1 MQLCKTLISYIIITH
16 TIAWAFTTHGGR
28 LSNGNQSL
36 IQQARV
42 ISNLQLQ
49 NRDGLTGTRTTRTSL
64 NLWKNFNFNN
74 ANNEEDSESSDK
86 DGASKKSSGVGD
98 RNDRS
103 MNEEEN
109 DDNKKINLFKTLLQN
124 ERIAELNL
132 SITNIVRSND
142 FLSKIASFI
151 QAFAEKIDQNFS
163 NIKLVLLSFS
173 TGIALTVG
181 VLLYAVVTTVTLE
194 DGNPVT
200 ESTALMETILTDLN
214 QGYVDEVDS
223 RSLFETGMNAMLS
236 SLDPY
241 TEFENVKDAE
251 AMQESISSR
260 YGGIGL
266 VIQEIRDEKGKGEF
280 AIDQSIDGVDATFE
294 DEDFMDEAG
303 SATSKTKKDEKEKE
317 LKIRA
322 VKAFEGFAFDFG
334 MRTGDLLVAVDGTPI
349 RSLKSV
355 DEVRNK
361 LRGEIGTVAKID
373 VVRDGVGPLTVE
385 VPRQVVKIPDVKLSK
400 LMSGNDDIGYVQLS
414 AFTTDTGLEM
424 RNAILDLQ
432 SQILERGGNGEL
444 KGLIIDLRGNPGGL
458 LTSAVDVASL
468 FVPRG
473 SDIVSAKGRG
483 FPGVLYRSRV
493 EPLISSQNTKLAV
506 LINGNTASAAEILSG
521 AIQDLDL
528 GVIVGSDRSYGK
540 GLVQNVQELP
550 YSTALK
556 YTVAKYYTPS
566 GRCIQSIDYKDG
578 NGKKAVKVSEK
589 DQNVFYTRSGREVK
603 DSGGIEA
610 DLKVPAPSASALE
623 VTLLRSGI
631 LKDFASEWSKKN
643 QLSDNFSITDQLYR
657 EFQSYVNEKHKAGEI
672 NLTAIY
678 AGPLKQLQKSLE
690 ESKYQVS
697 KSELKSLES
706 DIVREMIKD
715 FDKYG
720 KDIKEDLSNA
730 ILDRYLPDSMLLS
743 RSLKTDVQ
751 VNAAMKL
758 LRNSNEFNQLLARN
772 TGVEGNT
779 LAKIGGSGVSTSKA
793 TEDLGVRLNL
803 KW

>member
-266 VIQEIRDEKGKGEF
+266 VGQPN
-280 AIDQSIDGVDATFE
+280 T
-294 DEDFMDEAG
+294 
-303 SATSKTKKDEKEKE
+303 
-317 LKIRA
+317 
-322 VKAFEGFAFDFG
+322 
-334 MRTGDLLVAVDGTPI
+334 
-349 RSLKSV
+349 
-355 DEVRNK
+355 
-361 LRGEIGTVAKID
+361 
-373 VVRDGVGPLTVE
+373 
-385 VPRQVVKIPDVKLSK
+385 
-400 LMSGNDDIGYVQLS
+400 Y
-414 AFTTDTGLEM
+414 
-424 RNAILDLQ
+424 
-432 SQILERGGNGEL
+432 
-444 KGLIIDLRGNPGGL
+444 
-458 LTSAVDVASL
+458 SL
-468 FVPRG
+468 FH
-473 SDIVSAKGRG
+473 S
-483 FPGVLYRSRV
+483 
-493 EPLISSQNTKLAV
+493 
-506 LINGNTASAAEILSG
+506 
-521 AIQDLDL
+521 
-528 GVIVGSDRSYGK
+528 
-540 GLVQNVQELP
+540 
-550 YSTALK
+550 
-556 YTVAKYYTPS
+556 
-566 GRCIQSIDYKDG
+566 
-578 NGKKAVKVSEK
+578 
-589 DQNVFYTRSGREVK
+589 
-603 DSGGIEA
+603 
-610 DLKVPAPSASALE
+610 
-623 VTLLRSGI
+623 
-631 LKDFASEWSKKN
+631 
-643 QLSDNFSITDQLYR
+643 
-657 EFQSYVNEKHKAGEI
+657 
-672 NLTAIY
+672 
-678 AGPLKQLQKSLE
+678 
-690 ESKYQVS
+690 
-697 KSELKSLES
+697 
-706 DIVREMIKD
+706 
-715 FDKYG
+715 
-720 KDIKEDLSNA
+720 
-730 ILDRYLPDSMLLS
+730 
-743 RSLKTDVQ
+743 
-751 VNAAMKL
+751 
-758 LRNSNEFNQLLARN
+758 
-772 TGVEGNT
+772 
-779 LAKIGGSGVSTSKA
+779 
-793 TEDLGVRLNL
+793 
-803 KW
+803 